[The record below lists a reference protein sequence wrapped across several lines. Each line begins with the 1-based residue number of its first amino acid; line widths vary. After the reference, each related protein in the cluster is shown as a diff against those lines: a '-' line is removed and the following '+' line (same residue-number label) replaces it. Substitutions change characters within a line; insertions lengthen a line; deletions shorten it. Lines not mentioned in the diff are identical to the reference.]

1 MVRPLHRMSREQ
13 EKDMAELNTKYYT
26 QEDQYSDGD
35 IEETMLEMAKEGL
48 SYEDLP
54 REEVSF
60 PLIYHFAAIREN
72 ILNWYPFRENA
83 SVLEIGS
90 GCGAITGLL
99 CRKCRKVVS
108 VELSLRRASIN
119 YERHKDCDNLTLMVG
134 NLNDMD
140 FGETF
145 DYIILNG
152 VLEYA
157 ASFTQGD
164 KPYVSFLRKMASFLK
179 QEGRILIAIEN
190 RLGLKY
196 FAGAP
201 EDHTDQYFLGLN
213 DYPGC
218 TSVRTFSRGELASL
232 LEDSGLPQMRFYY
245 PYPDYKFPREI
256 FTDETLQ
263 SNGYGRDYQSYTGK
277 NFALFEESSLAH
289 SLVQEGVGAELAN
302 SFLVEA
308 SAQAFPREGRILYA
322 KMNSEREE
330 RFQIATLI
338 CQEES
343 GEKKVVKEALGPEA
357 VPFVDSMRT
366 AGRRPLPGAYAYLE
380 GQGAQGRME
389 YPFVQGETLLSLLQ
403 RMAKGRDR
411 EGILQT
417 LREFR
422 DSFFGGAQ
430 RTSAY
435 QGPDFQAIFGTKQGK
450 AEYDCIRPANV
461 DIVCDNIFPGR
472 DKTYII
478 DYEWIF
484 DLFVPVPFIMWRM
497 LHDFYMR
504 TPELTTWMSY
514 ADLMEGLG
522 IDAEDQRTFLA
533 WTKAFVYDYAGC
545 DGLNPYAKPPIRLD
559 LTEIRKKYFQQTE
572 LVSKLYYDTG
582 KGLNEE
588 ESIEARSHL
597 SRGRFCISF
606 DLSQISDIRYLRLDI
621 AQMPCW
627 CIIDR
632 VDSGCQIGLLPQ
644 EPYQQKGR
652 KTVFFADHPA
662 YVMDTFTPE
671 QVGKLTIWGR
681 LKRLDRGTMLTTLR
695 KLSEEVKER
704 DAMLENRSRIEAS
717 VREVTEEPAEV
728 PSLGG
733 LLRKTARRILGRD
746 QKPQEEPLFVAA
758 PAGSVDIFRY
768 ENGMVHA
775 AGWAYDLTY
784 PMENAQIAYY
794 QGRQRVASHGYV
806 TIYRSD
812 VAEALS
818 RSEAEAGGF
827 AMTAKVQAA
836 ADLQVVLEYDIP
848 LGKAALVLGQIPGD
862 ASQEETQVRPA
873 MDESQIGDIRHF
885 LEQQVVD
892 KPEYPAELFG
902 YTIDIIIPVYNG
914 YDFLPPLFAG
924 LEKTHMPYRLLV
936 VNDKSPDPRILPWLE
951 AYAASHS
958 QVVLLNNEEN
968 LGFLQSVNRALE
980 LAEHHV
986 VLLNTDV
993 EVPDQWL
1000 ERLMLPIIFQD
1011 KVATTTP
1018 FTTCGTICSFPDFCR
1033 DNAMFEGMSLWQVDN
1048 VFRTIRPQYP
1058 VLPTGVGF
1066 CMGMNLQ
1073 AIREVGLLDAQH
1085 FGKGYGEEND
1095 WCQRAIQA
1103 GYKNLQVDNL
1113 FVYHKHGGSFLS
1125 EEKKRLLE
1133 EHAQALREKHPN
1145 YERDVAEYCQS
1156 DPLKTVRLYVCSQLL
1171 NQRPDLKTTVAFDHS
1186 LGGGA
1191 TEYLEKKR
1199 QSLLR
1204 KGQKFI
1210 LIRYN
1215 IYENKYKV
1223 SYAYKKYQIE
1233 FFTEQLERVLPVLG
1247 RVDQIWINE
1256 LVTYQGIFKVL
1267 QTIRSWREE
1276 EGAYMKMLMHD
1287 YFALC
1292 PAVNLM
1298 DQEGKYC
1305 GVGEVSRC
1313 QTCIPDNRSNAC
1325 LDYESAQA
1333 WRSHW
1338 GSFLRE
1344 CDEVTVFS
1352 RDTER
1357 LLRKAYPE
1365 LQNVT
1370 LVPHRP
1376 HYLPPLP
1383 RAAKTTETLNI
1394 GVLGVL
1400 SYKKGLPVIQK
1411 LVRVIEDKNLPI
1423 RIRLIGEVDG
1433 EIDSP
1438 VFDQTGRYR
1447 REDIPRLTLE
1457 KDIDIFFIPSIWPET
1472 FSYTTSEI
1480 LSMDRPLVVF
1490 DVGAPAE
1497 RAGMYDKGLV
1507 LPLDSPADTILE
1519 EIQSFVPR
1527 VWGIDQLPIHKEKV
1541 LFLAEEISF
1550 ASRYRVEHFRE
1561 TLALQGYASDY
1572 YQLADYQPRDLS
1584 AYRAVVVYRCSDPNR
1599 VAALCREA
1607 RKAGIPVFYDVD
1619 DYVFD
1624 YDQIAYLSFLQDEEY
1639 KDFRRKTE
1647 NIYRS
1652 MQACD
1657 GFLTSTDTLKKK
1669 IQEHFPG
1676 KKVVIKRNVASMEM
1690 QALSVDAWRDA
1701 QHSPDKVWI
1710 GYFSGSGTHNKDFA
1724 IIEKALSRMM
1734 EEYPQVSLKLGGVL
1748 AESALDQY
1756 HDRIRRYGFMEWQ
1769 KLPAVIADV
1778 DINLMPL
1785 EDTEFHWCKSEN
1797 KWMEAALVH
1806 VPSIIS
1812 RNPELDQVV
1821 ESGKTAFLCQTEEE
1835 WYQAL
1840 KQLVEDPLLRRT
1852 MGNRANLRVLERYTT
1867 AYPDQEAVDLVLGRG

>member
-1 MVRPLHRMSREQ
+1 
-13 EKDMAELNTKYYT
+13 MAELNTKYYT

-35 IEETMLEMAKEGL
+35 IEETMLEMAKKGI

-60 PLIYHFAAIREN
+60 PLVYHFAAIREN
-72 ILNWYPFRENA
+72 ILNWYPFREGA

-108 VELSLRRASIN
+108 VELSMRRASIN

-140 FGETF
+140 LGEAF
-145 DYIILNG
+145 DYIVLNG

-157 ASFTQGD
+157 ASFTEGD
-164 KPYVSFLRKMASFLK
+164 RPYESFLKKMASFLK
-179 QEGRILIAIEN
+179 KDGRILIAIEN

-218 TSVRTFSRGELASL
+218 DSVRTFSKGELSAL
-232 LEDSGLPQMRFYY
+232 LTDSGLPQMRFYY

-277 NFALFEESSLAH
+277 NFRLFEESSLAH
-289 SLVQEGVGAELAN
+289 SLVQEGIGAELAN

-308 SAQAFPREGRILYA
+308 GAEAFPEKERILYA

-338 CQEES
+338 QEEQ
-343 GEKKVVKEALGPEA
+343 KAVRKVIKEALRPEA
-357 VPFVDSMRT
+357 AAFVDSMRT
-366 AGRRPLPGAYAYLE
+366 AGRRALPAPYAYLE
-380 GQGAQGRME
+380 GQGADGRME
-389 YPFVQGETLLSLLQ
+389 YPFVQGETLLGRLQ
-403 RMAKGRDR
+403 KMAKHRDR
-411 EGILQT
+411 QGILST
-417 LREFR
+417 LRDFR
-422 DSFFGGAQ
+422 DSFFAGAV
-430 RTSAY
+430 RTGTY
-435 QGPDFQAIFGTKQGK
+435 QSPEFREIFGDRQGK
-450 AEYDCIRPANV
+450 AEYDCIRPANI
-461 DIVCDNIFPGR
+461 DIVCDNIFPNP

-484 DLFVPVPFIMWRM
+484 DLEVPVPFIMWRM

-504 TPELTTWMSY
+504 TPELAAWMTY
-514 ADLMEGLG
+514 GELMEALG
-522 IDAEDQRTFLA
+522 IDGEDQRTFLE
-533 WTKAFVYDYAGC
+533 WTKAFVYGYAGC
-545 DGLNPYAKPPIRLD
+545 DRLSPYAKAPISLD
-559 LTEIRKKYFQQTE
+559 LTQIRKKYFQQTE
-572 LVSKLYYDTG
+572 LTSKLYYDTG

-588 ESIEARSHL
+588 ESIEAQSRLSH
-597 SRGRFCISF
+597 GRFSVSF
-606 DLSQISDIRYLRLDI
+606 DLSQIPNIRYLRLDI

-632 VDSGCQIGLLPQ
+632 IDSGCQTGLLPQ
-644 EPYQQKGR
+644 EPYQQKGK
-652 KTVFFADHPA
+652 KTVFFTDHPA
-662 YVMDTFTPE
+662 YVIDTFTPD
-671 QVGKLTIWGR
+671 QIGR
-681 LKRLDRGTMLTTLR
+681 LTVSGRLRRLDRDTMLAALR
-695 KLSEEVKER
+695 ALSEEVREKE
-704 DAMLENRSRIEAS
+704 DMLDQRSRMEAA
-717 VREVTEEPAEV
+717 VREAVVQDPADQTPESR
-728 PSLGG
+728 SLGG
-733 LLRKTARRILGRD
+733 FLRKTARKVLGKE
-746 QKPQEEPLFVAA
+746 QKPQEQPLFVSA
-758 PAGSVDIFRY
+758 PAGSVDLFKY

-775 AGWAYDLTY
+775 AGWAFDLTY

-794 QGRQRVASHGYV
+794 RDRERIAAHNYV

-812 VAEALS
+812 VAEALN

-827 AMTAKVQAA
+827 AMTARVQTGT
-836 ADLQVVLEYDIP
+836 DLQVVLEYDIP

-862 ASQEETQVRPA
+862 PSAQETWVRPA

-885 LEQQVVD
+885 LEQQVVE

-902 YTIDIIIPVYNG
+902 QTIDIIIPVYNG
-914 YDFLPPLFAG
+914 YDFLEPLFAG
-924 LEKTHMPYRLLV
+924 AEKTHMPYRLLV

-951 AYAASHS
+951 DYASTHPNMI
-958 QVVLLNNEEN
+958 LLNNEEN
-968 LGFLQSVNRALE
+968 LGFLKSVNRALE

-1000 ERLMLPIIFQD
+1000 ERLMLPIICQD

-1018 FTTCGTICSFPDFCR
+1018 FTTCGTICSFPDFCK

-1058 VLPTGVGF
+1058 LLPTGVGF

-1073 AIREVGLLDAQH
+1073 AIREVGLLDAEH

-1133 EHAQALREKHPN
+1133 EHAQALRVKHPN

-1156 DPLKTVRLYVCSQLL
+1156 DPLKTVRLYVSSQLL
-1171 NQRPDLKTTVAFDHS
+1171 NQRLDVKTTVAFDHS

-1191 TEYLEKKR
+1191 TEYLERKR

-1223 SYAYKKYQIE
+1223 SYAYKKYKIE
-1233 FFTEQLERVLPVLG
+1233 FFTEQLDRILPVLG
-1247 RVDQIWINE
+1247 RVDQIWVNE

-1267 QTIRSWREE
+1267 KTIRSWRQE
-1276 EGAYMKMLMHD
+1276 EGAYLKMLMHD

-1305 GVGEVSRC
+1305 GVGDLQRC
-1313 QTCIPDNRSNAC
+1313 QACIPANRSNAC
-1325 LDYESAQA
+1325 LDYESAEA

-1338 GSFLRE
+1338 GDFLRT

-1357 LLRKAYPE
+1357 LLRRAYPD
-1365 LQNVT
+1365 LQNVA

-1400 SYKKGLPVIQK
+1400 SYKKGLPVIQSMVK
-1411 LVRVIEDKNLPI
+1411 VIEEKKLPL

-1433 EIDSP
+1433 EMDSP
-1438 VFDQTGRYR
+1438 VFEQTGRYR

-1457 KDIDIFFIPSIWPET
+1457 EDIDIFFIPSIWPET

-1507 LPLDSPADTILE
+1507 LPLDTPAETILDK
-1519 EIQSFVPR
+1519 IQNFAKEVC
-1527 VWGIDQLPIHKEKV
+1527 GIHKIPVHKDKV

-1572 YQLADYQPRDLS
+1572 LQLPDYQSGRLS
-1584 AYRAVVVYRCSDPNR
+1584 QYRSVVIYRCSDPDG
-1599 VAALCREA
+1599 VAAVCKEA
-1607 RKAGIPVFYDVD
+1607 KAAGIPVFYDVD

-1624 YDQIAYLSFLQDEEY
+1624 YDRIAYLSFLKDEEY
-1639 KDFRRKTE
+1639 RDFRRKTE
-1647 NIYRS
+1647 KIHQS
-1652 MQACD
+1652 MEVCD
-1657 GFLTSTDTLKKK
+1657 GFLTSTDTLQKK

-1676 KKVVIKRNVASMEM
+1676 KPVVIKRNVASMEM

-1701 QHSPDKVWI
+1701 DHPSDKVWI

-1724 IIEKALSRMM
+1724 IIEKALIRIM

-1748 AESALDQY
+1748 AQSALDQY
-1756 HDRIRRYGFMEWQ
+1756 HDRIRRYGFMDWQ

-1812 RNPELDQVV
+1812 RNPELEKVV
-1821 ESGKTAFLCQTEEE
+1821 ESGKTAFLCRTEEE

-1840 KQLVEDPLLRRT
+1840 RQLVEQPELRRT
-1852 MGNRANLRVLERYTT
+1852 IGNHANLRVLERYTT
-1867 AYPDQEAVDLVLGRG
+1867 AYPDREAVDLVLRK